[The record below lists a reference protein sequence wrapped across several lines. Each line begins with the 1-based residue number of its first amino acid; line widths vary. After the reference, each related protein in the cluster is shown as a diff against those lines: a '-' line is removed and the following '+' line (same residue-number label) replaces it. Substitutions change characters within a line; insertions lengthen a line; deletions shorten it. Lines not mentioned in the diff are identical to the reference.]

1 MKVYVL
7 SNADGQG
14 GSPDI
19 PVDVQQ
25 SPISDAHG
33 WANAP
38 EAAKEFVILFG
49 GGLLRRPALI
59 LKK

>member
-1 MKVYVL
+1 MMMLRLSVYRKRLLENNMKVYVL

-25 SPISDAHG
+25 SPH
-33 WANAP
+33 
-38 EAAKEFVILFG
+38 F
-49 GGLLRRPALI
+49 
-59 LKK
+59 